1 MQIVIRKP
9 LLIAILSLLLVTF
22 TLTVVLAGWVWRHLG
37 AELALRDQ
45 IAQVAITQALPIDV
59 QLQQGLEL
67 RVDGSV
73 ETTVPVNQ
81 VVQVPL
87 QETLDVTVDFDGAV
101 DVNLDV
107 PFQTMVRVDE
117 MMPLEAVLD
126 VKIMGVWT
134 KLPIRGVLPIRLN
147 VPVNAV
153 VPVRQSLPLA
163 FSQPARVALDQ
174 TLSVPLNTRIDT
186 TVPLHSVLMKVPE
199 PPRIKALATVLE
211 PAETT
216 LTRLDL
222 ALPMN
227 DVGFSWKGETV
238 GGPAASLAGVI
249 SAAKASNE

>member
-9 LLIAILSLLLVTF
+9 LLIAILSLLLLTF

-67 RVDGSV
+67 RVDGRVDTS
-73 ETTVPVNQ
+73 VPVNQ
-81 VVQVPL
+81 VVRVPL
-87 QETLDVTVDFDGAV
+87 RENLDVTVDFDGAV
-101 DVNLDV
+101 DVDLDV

-147 VPVNAV
+147 VPVNTV
-153 VPVRQSLPLA
+153 VPVRQSLPLR

-174 TLSVPLNTRIDT
+174 TLSVPLNTHINT
-186 TVPLHSVLMKVPE
+186 TVPLDSVLMTVAE
-199 PPRIKALATVLE
+199 PPPFKALATVLE

-227 DVGFSWKGETV
+227 EVGFSWKGEPV
-238 GGPAASLAGVI
+238 NEPEAALAGVI
-249 SAAKASNE
+249 GAAKASNE

>member
-1 MQIVIRKP
+1 MQIVIRKS
-9 LLIAILSLLLVTF
+9 LLIAILALLLVTF
-22 TLTVVLAGWVWRHLG
+22 ALTVVLAGWVWRHLG

-59 QLQQGLEL
+59 QLQEGLEL
-67 RVDGSV
+67 LVDGNV
-73 ETTVPVNQ
+73 ETSVPVNQ
-81 VVQVPL
+81 VVKVPL

-147 VPVNAV
+147 VPVNTV

-174 TLSVPLNTRIDT
+174 TLSVPLNTHINT
-186 TVPLHSVLMKVPE
+186 TVPLHSVLSVPE
-199 PPRIKALATVLE
+199 PPPFKALATVLE

-227 DVGFSWKGETV
+227 DLGLSWKGEPV
-238 GGPAASLAGVI
+238 AGPSAALAGVI
-249 SAAKASNE
+249 RAAKASNE

>member
-1 MQIVIRKP
+1 MHIVIRKP
-9 LLIAILSLLLVTF
+9 LLIAILALLLVTF
-22 TLTVVLAGWVWRHLG
+22 TLAVVLAGWVWRHLG

-45 IAQVAITQALPIDV
+45 MAQVAITQALPIDV
-59 QLQQGLEL
+59 QLQDGLEL
-67 RVDGSV
+67 LVDGEV

-81 VVQVPL
+81 VIRVPL
-87 QETLDVTVDFDGAV
+87 QETLDVNVDFDGAV

-147 VPVNAV
+147 VPVNTV
-153 VPVRQSLPLA
+153 VPVRQSLPLR
-163 FSQPARVALDQ
+163 FTQPARVALDQ
-174 TLSVPLNTRIDT
+174 DISVPLNTRIKT
-186 TVPLHSVLMKVPE
+186 SVPLHSVLQVPE
-199 PPRIKALATVLE
+199 PPPIKALATVLE

-227 DVGFSWKGETV
+227 DVGFSWKGQPV
-238 GGPAASLAGVI
+238 AGPSAALAGLI
-249 SAAKASNE
+249 PAAKASNE

>member
-1 MQIVIRKP
+1 MQIVIRKS
-9 LLIAILSLLLVTF
+9 LLIAILALLLVTF
-22 TLTVVLAGWVWRHLG
+22 VLTLVLAGWVWRHLG

-67 RVDGSV
+67 LVDGTV
-73 ETTVPVNQ
+73 DTTVPVKQ
-81 VVQVPL
+81 VLTVPL
-87 QETLDVTVDFDGAV
+87 QETLDVSVDFDGAV

-107 PFQTMVRVDE
+107 PFQTMVKVDE

-147 VPVNAV
+147 VPVNTV
-153 VPVRQSLPLA
+153 VPVRQSLPLS
-163 FSQPARVALDQ
+163 FTKPVQVALDQ
-174 TLSVPLNTRIDT
+174 QISVPLDTRIRT
-186 TVPLHSVLMKVPE
+186 SVPLHSVLQVPQ
-199 PPRIKALATVLE
+199 PPPIKALATVLE

-227 DVGFSWKGETV
+227 DVGFSWKGQPV
-238 GGPAASLAGVI
+238 AGPAAELAGMVRDT
-249 SAAKASNE
+249 KASN

>member
-1 MQIVIRKP
+1 MQIVIRKS
-9 LLIAILSLLLVTF
+9 LLIAILALLLVTF
-22 TLTVVLAGWVWRHLG
+22 VLTLVLAGWVWRHLG

-59 QLQQGLEL
+59 QLQEGLEL
-67 RVDGSV
+67 LVDGTV
-73 ETTVPVNQ
+73 DTTVPVKQ
-81 VVQVPL
+81 VLTVPL
-87 QETLDVTVDFDGAV
+87 QETLDVSVDFDGAV

-107 PFQTMVRVDE
+107 PFQTMVKVDE

-147 VPVNAV
+147 VPVNTV
-153 VPVRQSLPLA
+153 VPVRQSLPLS
-163 FSQPARVALDQ
+163 FTKPVQVALDQ
-174 TLSVPLNTRIDT
+174 QISVPLDTRIRT
-186 TVPLHSVLMKVPE
+186 SVPLHSVLQVPQ
-199 PPRIKALATVLE
+199 PPPIKALATVLE

-227 DVGFSWKGETV
+227 DVGFSWKGQPV
-238 GGPAASLAGVI
+238 AGPAAELAGVVRDT
-249 SAAKASNE
+249 KASN

>member
-59 QLQQGLEL
+59 QLQEGLQL
-67 RVDGSV
+67 LVDGNV
-73 ETTVPVNQ
+73 ETRVPVNQ

-147 VPVNAV
+147 VPVNTV

-174 TLSVPLNTRIDT
+174 TLSVPLNTHINT
-186 TVPLHSVLMKVPE
+186 TVPLHSVLNVPE
-199 PPRIKALATVLE
+199 PPPFKALATVLE

-227 DVGFSWKGETV
+227 DLGLSWKGEPV
-238 GGPAASLAGVI
+238 AGPSAALAGVI
-249 SAAKASNE
+249 GAAKASND

>member
-1 MQIVIRKP
+1 MQIVIRKS
-9 LLIAILSLLLVTF
+9 LLIAILALLLVTF
-22 TLTVVLAGWVWRHLG
+22 VLTLVLAGWVWRHLG

-59 QLQQGLEL
+59 QLQEGLEL
-67 RVDGSV
+67 LVDGTV
-73 ETTVPVNQ
+73 DTTVPVKQ
-81 VVQVPL
+81 VLTVPL
-87 QETLDVTVDFDGAV
+87 QETLDVSVDFDGAV

-107 PFQTMVRVDE
+107 PFQTMVKVDE

-147 VPVNAV
+147 VPVNTV
-153 VPVRQSLPLA
+153 VPVRQSLPLS
-163 FSQPARVALDQ
+163 FTKPVQVALDQ
-174 TLSVPLNTRIDT
+174 QISVPLDTRIRT
-186 TVPLHSVLMKVPE
+186 SVPLHSVLQVPQ
-199 PPRIKALATVLE
+199 PPPIKALATVLE

-227 DVGFSWKGETV
+227 DVGFSWKGQPV
-238 GGPAASLAGVI
+238 AGPAAELAGMVRDT
-249 SAAKASNE
+249 KASN